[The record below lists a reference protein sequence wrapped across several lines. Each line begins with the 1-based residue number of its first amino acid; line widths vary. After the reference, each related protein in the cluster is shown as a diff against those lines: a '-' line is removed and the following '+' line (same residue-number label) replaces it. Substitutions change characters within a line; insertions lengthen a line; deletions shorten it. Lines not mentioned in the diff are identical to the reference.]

1 MNIADK
7 LSGKKVLIWGYGRE
21 GQSTERFLRSFCKDV
36 QIEVFEGKREG
47 IAEDAFDYIIKS
59 PGIVME
65 EEHPKYTSQTQLFL
79 EQFRDQTIG
88 ITGTKGKSTTSTLLY
103 TVLSKCT
110 DREVLLLGNI
120 GQPCLDYYGQIKEDT
135 IIVFEMS
142 CHQLAHG
149 DTSPHVGVFLNLFE
163 EHLDYYGTVEK
174 YFAAKSHVTTYQKEG
189 DFFLVGENVPEITTK
204 ATKKVFAM
212 EGLREFELSLL
223 GEHNQYNA
231 NFVYEIAVNLYGCE
245 EQAVL
250 KAMKEFHGLRHRLE
264 LVGEVDGVFYYDDS
278 ISTIPEAT
286 ISATMSIPNTK
297 TVLVGGMDRHINY
310 DILVD
315 FIKAHDEYQFILAY
329 ESGKRIYDV
338 VCGAAGELFEVAPD
352 VTGGKLSHVHY
363 VEDLKAQVKLAK
375 EITPKAGAVVLSPA
389 AASYGYFKNFE
400 ERGDVF
406 CQYVKGEE

>member
-21 GQSTERFLRSFCKDV
+21 GQSTERFLTNFCSDV
-36 QIEVFEGKREG
+36 QIEVFEGKRED
-47 IAEDAFDYIIKS
+47 ICEDRYDYIVKS

-65 EEHPKYTSQTQLFL
+65 EEHPKYTSQTELFL

-120 GQPCLDYYGQIKEDT
+120 GQPCLDYYGQIKSDT
-135 IIVFEMS
+135 IVVFEMS

-149 DTSPHVGVFLNLFE
+149 TVSPHIGLFLNLFE

-174 YFAAKSHVTTYQKEG
+174 YFTAKSHVTTYQKEG
-189 DFFLVGENVPEITTK
+189 DFFLVGENVPEIKTK
-204 ATKKVFAM
+204 AVKKVFG
-212 EGLREFELSLL
+212 EKGLREFELSLL
-223 GEHNQYNA
+223 GNHNQYNA
-231 NFVYEIAVNLYGCE
+231 NFVYEVAVHIFGCD
-245 EQAVL
+245 EQEVTE
-250 KAMKEFHGLRHRLE
+250 AMKEFRGLKHRLE
-264 LVGEVDGVFYYDDS
+264 FVGQIDGVSYYDDS

-310 DILVD
+310 DILID
-315 FIKAHDEYQFILAY
+315 FIKEHSEYQFILAY
-329 ESGKRIYDV
+329 ESGKRIYDAV
-338 VCGAAGELFEVAPD
+338 LRETSGETQSGGILGAQQNLA
-352 VTGGKLSHVHY
+352 HVHY
-363 VEDLKAQVKLAK
+363 VDDLKAQVALAK
-375 EITPKAGAVVLSPA
+375 EITPKMGAVVLSPA

-400 ERGDVF
+400 ERGDKF
-406 CQYVKGEE
+406 CEYVHQA

>member
-21 GQSTERFLRSFCKDV
+21 GQSTERFLKSFCKDV

-174 YFAAKSHVTTYQKEG
+174 YFAAKSHVATYQREG
-189 DFFLVGENVPEITTK
+189 DFFLVGDNVPEITTK
-204 ATKKVFAM
+204 ATKKVFGA

-250 KAMKEFHGLRHRLE
+250 EAMKEFHGLRHRLE

-286 ISATMSIPNTK
+286 ISATISIPNTK

-315 FIKAHDEYQFILAY
+315 FIKGHSEYQFILAY
-329 ESGKRIYDV
+329 ESGKRICDAV
-338 VCGAAGELFEVAPD
+338 LDGQ
-352 VTGGKLSHVHY
+352 GKLPHVHY

-375 EITPKAGAVVLSPA
+375 KITPKAGAVVLSPA

-406 CQYVKGEE
+406 CQYVKDEIQ